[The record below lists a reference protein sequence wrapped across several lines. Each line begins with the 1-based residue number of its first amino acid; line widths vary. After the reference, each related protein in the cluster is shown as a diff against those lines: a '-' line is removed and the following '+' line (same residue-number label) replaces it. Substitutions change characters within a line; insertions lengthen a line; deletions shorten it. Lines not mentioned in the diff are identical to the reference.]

1 MRATIGQLYT
11 VQNGT
16 GLPLSFVT
24 RLGATLFRQSEGLA
38 KRDLIN
44 RMNRFS
50 IGVRLAISFSFLIS
64 ILIVV
69 GWLGL
74 NRMDRVNADLND
86 ISYRRWAKVQLAQEV
101 VSYSDLNDR
110 LLEGAILTGKKEE
123 IASLVANRGRNVSH
137 ITEII
142 QTLNKQIESPKERE
156 FLRRVDQ
163 ERSVALESIARITD
177 LLNDGKLDQA
187 REMMA
192 TDVIPHLDALRDAW
206 DSFTQF
212 DESQMRQA
220 RDQSQANYAV
230 ARRLTAL
237 LILLAFFAATA
248 VSIFITRAMVR
259 EVEERERAKRETR
272 KLNDDLEKKV
282 AGRTEELA
290 RAIRH
295 LETEVTE
302 RRRKEEDLLRL
313 AAIVEC
319 SEDSIIA
326 TDLHGRITDWNG
338 GAEKVFG
345 YSRAEAV
352 GMPVTIIA
360 PPERRHEPLETL
372 TKIRKGAGVIQLETV
387 RMRQDG
393 KPVHVSLTVS
403 PIRDQAGRLTGSAAI
418 ARDTTDRIEM
428 EAALRRSEAN
438 FRSVIENSP
447 YGALRTLPDG
457 RILLA
462 NPAVVRMLGYSS
474 ESELLGL
481 NMATD
486 IYRHPQDHSK
496 AIEQAQV
503 TEYLKDIEVE
513 WKHRSGSP
521 MMVRFSSH
529 VVKNQ
534 AGEID
539 HFDLMVQDITK
550 QRSLE
555 EQLRQA
561 QKMEAIG
568 RLAGGVAHDFNNLL
582 GVIIGYSELA
592 LDQID
597 PAHSVRGQVE
607 QIRKA
612 GERASTLT
620 RQLLAFSRQ
629 QVLDTKTLDLNAII
643 SDMAQMLLPLI
654 GEDIELQTKLD
665 SELHTIRG
673 DQSQIEQ
680 VIMNLAVN
688 ARDAMPQGGKLMIET
703 HNISVE
709 EEEQRRTSIIPGD
722 YVLLT
727 ISDTGVGMNAE
738 TQAHIFEPFFTTKA
752 RGKGTGLGLATVYG
766 VVKQSDG
773 YISVYSEPAVGSSFK
788 IYLPRVQPEPQ
799 LNRSC
804 DADLPCEGSETI
816 LVVEDEV
823 SLRTFTCSLLQ
834 KSGYTVLEA
843 GDGEMAI
850 ALAQR
855 YKDPI
860 HLLLTDMIMPGMNGP
875 SVAERLASLHPEAK
889 VLFMSGYTG
898 FVGRGLIDARS
909 PLVSKPFTREEMLRK
924 IRQVLGPSTPV
935 SSQRNPMPV

>member
-1 MRATIGQLYT
+1 
-11 VQNGT
+11 
-16 GLPLSFVT
+16 
-24 RLGATLFRQSEGLA
+24 
-38 KRDLIN
+38 
-44 RMNRFS
+44 MNRFS
-50 IGVRLAISFSFLIS
+50 IGVRLAISFGFLVS
-64 ILIVV
+64 ILIAI

-101 VSYSDLNDR
+101 SSYASLNDR
-110 LLEGAILTGKKEE
+110 LLEGAVLTGKETDM
-123 IASLVANRGRNVSH
+123 ASLLADRARNISQ

-142 QTLNKQIESPKERE
+142 QKLNKEIESPRERE
-156 FLRRVDQ
+156 LLRKVEED
-163 ERSVALESIARITD
+163 RSVSLESMARITD
-177 LLNDGKLDQA
+177 LLKEGKLDPA
-187 REMMA
+187 REAMV
-192 TDVIPHLDALRDAW
+192 TEVIPHIDALHADW
-206 DSFTQF
+206 DGFTQF
-212 DESQMRQA
+212 EEAQMRQA
-220 RDQSQANYAV
+220 RDQSEANYTV

-237 LILLAFFAATA
+237 LILLALLTAAA
-248 VSIFITRAMVR
+248 IAIFITRAMVR
-259 EVEERERAKRETR
+259 EVAERERAKQEIR

-295 LETEVTE
+295 LEIEVTE

-326 TDLHGRITDWNG
+326 TDLNGRITDWNA
-338 GAEKVFG
+338 GAEKMFR
-345 YSRAEAV
+345 YPRAEAV

-360 PPERRHEPLETL
+360 PPERRNEPFETL
-372 TKIRKGAGVIQLETV
+372 AKIKKGAGVIRLETV
-387 RMRQDG
+387 QMTQNGR
-393 KPVHVSLTVS
+393 PVHVSLTVS

-418 ARDTTDRIEM
+418 ARDISERIEM
-428 EAALRRSEAN
+428 EEALRRSEAN

-462 NPAVVRMLGYSS
+462 NPEVARMLGYSS
-474 ESELLGL
+474 ENELLGF

-486 IYRHPQDHSK
+486 IYRHPEDHTK
-496 AIEQAQV
+496 AIEQARA
-503 TEYLKDIEVE
+503 TEYLKDVEIE

-521 MMVRFSSH
+521 IMVRFSSH
-529 VVKNQ
+529 VVKDQ

-539 HFDLMVQDITK
+539 HLDLMVQDITK
-550 QRSLE
+550 QKSLE

-597 PAHSVRGQVE
+597 RAHSVHGQVE

-629 QVLDTKTLDLNAII
+629 QVLDTRTLQLNAII
-643 SDMAQMLLPLI
+643 SDMAQMLIRLI

-665 SELHTIRG
+665 SELHAIRG

-688 ARDAMPQGGKLMIET
+688 ARDAMPQGGKLTIET
-703 HNISVE
+703 SNISIE
-709 EEEQRRTSIIPGD
+709 EEGERRTPMAPGD
-722 YVLLT
+722 YVLLSV
-727 ISDTGVGMNAE
+727 SDTGVGMDAE
-738 TQAHIFEPFFTTKA
+738 TQAHMFEPFFTTKA
-752 RGKGTGLGLATVYG
+752 HGKGTGLGLATVYG

-773 YISVYSEPAVGSSFK
+773 YISVYSEPGIGSSFK
-788 IYLPRVQPEPQ
+788 IYLPRVEPEPKLDQ
-799 LNRSC
+799 PQ
-804 DADLPCEGSETI
+804 DADLPCERCETV

-823 SLRTFTCSLLQ
+823 SLRTFTCALLQ

-843 GDGEMAI
+843 SDGDVAI
-850 ALAQR
+850 TLAQQ
-855 YKDPI
+855 YELPI

-875 SVAERLASLHPEAK
+875 SVAEKLTSLHPESK

-898 FVGRGLIDARS
+898 FVGRGLTVPRS
-909 PLVSKPFTREEMLRK
+909 ALISKPFTREELLRR
-924 IRQVLGPSTPV
+924 IRQALGPSSSV
-935 SSQRNPMPV
+935 SSNGNPVRV

>member
-1 MRATIGQLYT
+1 
-11 VQNGT
+11 
-16 GLPLSFVT
+16 
-24 RLGATLFRQSEGLA
+24 
-38 KRDLIN
+38 
-44 RMNRFS
+44 MNRFS
-50 IGVRLAISFSFLIS
+50 IGVRLAISFSFLVS
-64 ILIVV
+64 ILIVI

-74 NRMDRVNADLND
+74 NRMDSVNADLND

-101 VSYSDLNDR
+101 SSYSNLNDR
-110 LLEGAILTGKKEE
+110 LLEGAILTGKDAE
-123 IASLVANRGRNVSH
+123 IASLLANRGRNVSQ

-142 QTLNKQIESPKERE
+142 QKLNKQIESPRERE
-156 FLRRVDQ
+156 LLGQVD
-163 ERSVALESIARITD
+163 EDRSVSLESIAHVTD
-177 LLNDGKLDQA
+177 LLRNGKIDQA
-187 REMMA
+187 RETMV
-192 TDVIPHLDALRDAW
+192 TEVIPHLDALRAAW

-212 DESQMRQA
+212 EEAQMRQA
-220 RDQSQANYAV
+220 RDQSQAHYAV
-230 ARRLTAL
+230 ARRLTTL
-237 LILLAFFAATA
+237 LILLAFLTATA
-248 VSIFITRAMVR
+248 IAIFITRAMVR
-259 EVEERERAKRETR
+259 EVAERERAKQEIR

-326 TDLHGRITDWNG
+326 TDLNGRITDWNA
-338 GAEKVFG
+338 GAEKVFR

-360 PPERRHEPLETL
+360 PPERRHEPFETL
-372 TKIRKGAGVIQLETV
+372 AKIRKGAGVIRLETV
-387 RMRQDG
+387 RMRQNG
-393 KPVHVSLTVS
+393 RPVHVSLTVS

-418 ARDTTDRIEM
+418 ARDITDRIEM

-462 NPAVVRMLGYSS
+462 NPAVARMLGYGS
-474 ESELLGL
+474 ESELLGF
-481 NMATD
+481 NMASD
-486 IYRHPQDHSK
+486 IYRHPQDHAK
-496 AIEQAQV
+496 AIEQARD
-503 TEYLKDIEVE
+503 TEYLKDVEVE

-521 MMVRFSSH
+521 IMVRFSSH

-629 QVLDTKTLDLNAII
+629 QVLDTKTLHLNAII
-643 SDMAQMLLPLI
+643 SDMAQMLLRLI
-654 GEDIELQTKLD
+654 GEDIKLQTKLD
-665 SELHTIRG
+665 SELHAVRG

-703 HNISVE
+703 RNVSVE
-709 EEEQRRTSIIPGD
+709 EEGERRTSIAPGD
-722 YVLLT
+722 YVLLSV
-727 ISDTGVGMNAE
+727 SDTGVGMDAE
-738 TQAHIFEPFFTTKA
+738 TQAHVFEPFFTTKA

-773 YISVYSEPAVGSSFK
+773 YISVYSEPGVGSSFK
-788 IYLPRVQPEPQ
+788 IYLPRVQPEPK
-799 LNRSC
+799 LNQPP
-804 DADLPCEGSETI
+804 DADLPCEGSETV
-816 LVVEDEV
+816 LVVEDEA
-823 SLRTFTCSLLQ
+823 SLRTFTCALLQ

-843 GDGEMAI
+843 RDGEIAI
-850 ALAQR
+850 TLAQQ
-855 YKDPI
+855 YEHPI

-875 SVAERLASLHPEAK
+875 LVAEKLASLHPESK

-898 FVGRGLIDARS
+898 FVGRGLIAPRS
-909 PLVSKPFTREEMLRK
+909 ALISKPFTREELLRK
-924 IRQVLGPSTPV
+924 IRQALTPSTPV
-935 SSQRNPMPV
+935 VSSGNPIRV